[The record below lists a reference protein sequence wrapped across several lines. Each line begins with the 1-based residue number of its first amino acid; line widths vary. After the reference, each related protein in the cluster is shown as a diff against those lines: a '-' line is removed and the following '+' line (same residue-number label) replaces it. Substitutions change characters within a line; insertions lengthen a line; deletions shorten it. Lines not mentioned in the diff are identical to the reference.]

1 METGPALP
9 CFPKDFSV
17 FFPFLLFLKRGSPG
31 TGRAWFDPRA
41 AAQPGTAA
49 LHRGQR
55 LGGAGEG
62 LPALLGEKSL
72 PGETGRGWDE
82 GGTLGR
88 GMEPQLCQSG
98 TPTRSGAGEGAHPN
112 SLMPSRASQGA
123 GMSQPHPASP
133 RPLLGSPPRP
143 GSREAPWDAGIVL
156 MGWQPGGKDRP
167 GLQCGL
173 WKRAI
178 FSHLS
183 F

>member
-9 CFPKDFSV
+9 CFPKYFNV

-82 GGTLGR
+82 GETLGR

-98 TPTRSGAGEGAHPN
+98 TPTRSGAGEGAHPS

-123 GMSQPHPASP
+123 EMSQPSSCLSQAPA
-133 RPLLGSPPRP
+133 PLPSEAREQRSPPGCRDCAD
-143 GSREAPWDAGIVL
+143 GMAARRQGQAGAAV
-156 MGWQPGGKDRP
+156 
-167 GLQCGL
+167 
-173 WKRAI
+173 RALEKGY
-178 FSHLS
+178 F
-183 F
+183 

>member
-49 LHRGQR
+49 LHRGQW
-55 LGGAGEG
+55 LGGEQERGCQPSWG
-62 LPALLGEKSL
+62 RNPSGK
-72 PGETGRGWDE
+72 TGRGWDE
-82 GGTLGR
+82 EGTLGR

-112 SLMPSRASQGA
+112 SLMASRASQGA
-123 GMSQPHPASP
+123 GMSQPSSCLFQAPA
-133 RPLLGSPPRP
+133 PLPSEAREQRSPPGCKDCADGMAARRQ
-143 GSREAPWDAGIVL
+143 GQAGAAVQAL
-156 MGWQPGGKDRP
+156 EKGY
-167 GLQCGL
+167 
-173 WKRAI
+173 
-178 FSHLS
+178 F
-183 F
+183 